1 MSGDSRKD
9 FILSTIGNFFGYVR
23 QEGAISHI
31 EDSKELNK
39 FLDDGNC
46 TVLVLYP
53 VLVDEVKLIQ
63 SSNQVSAESES
74 GQLLIFFKIQ
84 PTTINPDNLHTNI
97 IITSL
102 IGSPVSTL
110 YHSVQKIFAPVLLKD
125 IKWSKSIDPKLQ
137 LLLTELEAGL
147 GSSLRHIQSSE
158 LVLNEGTEK
167 TSESLYSILTL
178 ADELQYWAETG
189 VNSTQLASRE
199 RAMYFQELLQQ
210 VVSEFSNLDA
220 LSFSECLE
228 LIEVTQDVLDDLWKQ
243 DEHHPPYEQSRMSH
257 LLEVISGTLG
267 LYVQRKLGDLDVWEK
282 HFGHVRSSIQDG
294 LGVWEKW
301 SSTTDI
307 LTSHF
312 WRAYQLHQWKGGP
325 FSSPTLTM
333 LVRRLEEVLTIRSL
347 HEQLVQLLSASEI
360 QEFNLPNA
368 FSPFIGLLNRC

>member
-9 FILSTIGNFFGYVR
+9 FILSTIGNFFGYSR
-23 QEGAISHI
+23 QDGAISHI
-31 EDSKELNK
+31 DDSKDLNK

-46 TVLVLYP
+46 MVLVLHP

-63 SSNQVSAESES
+63 SSTQISTESES

-97 IITSL
+97 IISSL
-102 IGSPVSTL
+102 IGSPISTL

-147 GSSLRHIQSSE
+147 GSSLRRVHSSE
-158 LVLNEGTEK
+158 ASQKNTDEK
-167 TSESLYSILTL
+167 IGENLYSILTL

-189 VNSTQLASRE
+189 ISSVQLASRE

-243 DEHHPPYEQSRMSH
+243 SEHNPPYEQSRMSH

-267 LYVQRKLGDLDVWEK
+267 RYVQRKLADLDVWEK
-282 HFGHVRSSIQDG
+282 HYGHVRSCIQDG
-294 LGVWEKW
+294 LAVWEKW
-301 SSTTDI
+301 TSTTDV

-312 WRAYQLHQWKGGP
+312 WRAYQLNQWKSGA
-325 FSSPTLTM
+325 FSSPTLSM
-333 LVRRLEEVLTIRSL
+333 LVKRLEEVLTIRSL
-347 HEQLVQLLSASEI
+347 HEQLVQLLSSSEI

-368 FSPFIGLLNRC
+368 FSPFLGQ